1 MRINKAFYSY
11 KSFREPNHFAGVKGE
26 FQVRYKGTVSCFKD
40 LQKGENNLNKLSGT
54 KRLQL
59 ALLLGSLGLLGPFTI
74 DMYLPSFPTIVK
86 DYGTTASLVQ
96 ISLTTCLLG
105 LGLGQ
110 LIIGPMSDVQGRRK
124 PLLIFLTF
132 YLIAS
137 VICALAPSIY
147 LFIAARFLQGFAAAG
162 GLVISRAIVRDIYSG
177 RELTKF
183 FSLLMLVGNLGPIV
197 APIVGGGVLA
207 VTDWNG
213 VFFVLALVGLVLV
226 LTVSL
231 KLEESLPVEK
241 RVPSNLTQVLKNFG
255 SLFKDREFLG
265 YALTQGF
272 IIAGIFAYVSG
283 IPFVYQNIYG
293 VSPQVF
299 SFLFGVNGLALI
311 IGTQLVGRLADI
323 IPEKTFLKFGLFLST
338 TAGTFLLA
346 ALLLK
351 APLLA
356 VAIPIF
362 FLVCSIGII
371 ATTSFALAIETQ
383 GHIAGSAS
391 ALLGLLPFVLG
402 SLTSPLV
409 GIAGE
414 YSAIPMGVVI
424 LSASLLALL
433 SYFGLVRRG
442 TIQVQTEK

>member
-1 MRINKAFYSY
+1 MIQGGKFPRSND
-11 KSFREPNHFAGVKGE
+11 E
-26 FQVRYKGTVSCFKD
+26 
-40 LQKGENNLNKLSGT
+40 QKGENNLNKPTGT

-137 VICALAPSIY
+137 ITCAIAPSIY

-162 GLVISRAIVRDIYSG
+162 GLVISRAIVRDIYKG

-213 VFFVLALVGLVLV
+213 VFFVLAFVGLVLV
-226 LTVSL
+226 LTVSV
-231 KLEESLPVEK
+231 KLEESLPAEK
-241 RVPSNLTQVLKNFG
+241 RIPSNLTQVLKNFG

-293 VSPQVF
+293 VSPQAF
-299 SFLFGVNGLALI
+299 SLLFGVNGLALI

-323 IPEKTFLKFGLFLST
+323 MSEKTLLKFGLFLST
-338 TAGTFLLA
+338 TAGTFLLV

-371 ATTSFALAIETQ
+371 STTSFALAIETQ

-391 ALLGLLPFVLG
+391 ALLGLLPFALG

-409 GIAGE
+409 GMAGE

-424 LSASLLALL
+424 LSASFLALL
-433 SYFGLVRRG
+433 SYFVLVRR
-442 TIQVQTEK
+442 TTLHVKSEK